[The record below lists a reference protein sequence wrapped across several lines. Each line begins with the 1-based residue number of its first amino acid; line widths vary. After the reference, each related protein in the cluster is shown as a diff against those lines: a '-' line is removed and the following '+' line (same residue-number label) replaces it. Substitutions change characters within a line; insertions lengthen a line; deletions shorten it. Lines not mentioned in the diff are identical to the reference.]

1 MNKIQNILEHMEP
14 DKALSEIA
22 DSVRKLLPLVDEDA
36 RIKFIMTLTG
46 GAQDDKVSSLVHL

>member
-1 MNKIQNILEHMEP
+1 MNTMHDILEHMEP

-22 DSVRKLLPLVDEDA
+22 DSVKNLLPLVDEA
-36 RIKFIMTLTG
+36 SRIKFIMSLTG